1 MNSDNIESLKSELDK
16 ISSTLGIIGCAIV
29 ERNGLTIASH
39 LPRTFNEKTIGA
51 MTATMFE
58 SMESAIPEAE
68 EKISNMMVEYEDFN
82 VFITKVNSDFL
93 YVGLV
98 EINIDLGLALVEIEE
113 FIGKIT
119 HFLKD

>member
-1 MNSDNIESLKSELDK
+1 MNFDCIESLNCELDK

-58 SMESAIPEAE
+58 SMESAIPQAE
-68 EKISNMMVEYEDFN
+68 EKISNIMVEYEDFN
-82 VFITKVNSDFL
+82 LFITKVNTEVL
-93 YVGLV
+93 YVGLI
-98 EINIDLGLALVEIEE
+98 EDNIDLGLALIEIEE
-113 FIGKIT
+113 FIDKISQ
-119 HFLKD
+119 FL